1 MVEEIL
7 PDIFKITV
15 PLPDHAVRS
24 VNSYIIASSDRALV
38 IDTGWNRMACLETLL
53 NAMEETGVDPTRA
66 DLFLTHIHADHAG
79 LAGWLAQKG
88 ATVYCGQRDID
99 LMDSFIN
106 VSGDKSWPHLQQL
119 AKPHGFSTEELT
131 KGLEAHAGNRYA
143 PERIGPLTAVQDGA
157 ALCVGGYELTCVA
170 TPGHTPGHM
179 CLYEP
184 RNKFLFAGDHLIG
197 GFTPTI
203 SQWALEGKGVADYLA
218 SLDKLLA
225 LDIRLVLPGHWD
237 SFANWQGRIKKA
249 KLFHEACHAD
259 ILAILADNAPQT
271 ARQIAAARSW
281 NGSKN
286 AWVFFPMARKWSA
299 TADTLAHLCYL
310 RDHGRL
316 DMFRQQEQV
325 LWRLKND

>member
-24 VNSYIIASSDRALV
+24 VNSYIIASSDRTLV

-53 NAMEETGVDPTRA
+53 AAMEEIGVDRAHA

-79 LAGWLAQKG
+79 LAGWMAQKG
-88 ATVYCGQRDID
+88 ATVYCGQRDIA
-99 LMDSFIN
+99 LMDNFIN
-106 VSGDKSWPHLQQL
+106 TSGDKSWPVMQQL

-143 PERIGPLTAVQDGA
+143 PEGLGQMTAVQDGDT
-157 ALCVGGYELTCVA
+157 LTVGSYQLTCIA

-184 RNKFLFAGDHLIG
+184 TNKLLFSGDHLIG

-203 SQWALEGKGVADYLA
+203 SQWALDGTGVDDYLA

-225 LDIRLVLPGHWD
+225 YDISLALPGHWD
-237 SFANWQGRIKKA
+237 SFTNWQGRIKKA
-249 KLFHEACHAD
+249 KAFHAACNDD
-259 ILAILADNAPQT
+259 ILAVLADKQPLS
-271 ARQIAAARSW
+271 ARQVAAARSW

-299 TADTLAHLCYL
+299 TADTLAHLCHL
-310 RDHGRL
+310 RDHGQLEMIRH
-316 DMFRQQEQV
+316 QEQV
-325 LWRLKND
+325 LWRTKID